1 MNKNTIE
8 QHHSFSRLHSDDY
21 EATPTTDAP
30 NKVKDFQTVSEF
42 LGDDSDSYYNVRDVR
57 GSSKEAEGYENITGA
72 EQYLQDDYENVREY
86 QGLGGLP
93 RLDSVGSGGLPRL
106 NSVDN
111 EYIYM
116 TNQRG
121 DGKERC
127 VSEPVEERRK
137 YENLDYSKEDAPLYE
152 NTAEKSRSATAP
164 TMAVQ
169 PRSPKRGDKARVMEV
184 LEFPPAPPKDV
195 ARTSPGRG
203 FPNKGKSPNTSPR
216 HEFHKGK
223 SPNTSP
229 GVSRREFHKGKS
241 PQTSPGVSRR
251 EFPNKGSSPRLSPAR
266 EIHKKAELPKPS
278 PGRDKAE
285 LPKPSPGRDKAELPK
300 PSPGRD
306 KAELPKPSPGRDKAE
321 LPKPSPGRD
330 KAASPKPSPEGPVV
344 SRQETDQT
352 ENGEV
357 YYMNVARTI
366 VPEVEELY
374 ENVNQ

>member
-21 EATPTTDAP
+21 EATPTTDAPNKVKDFQTVSESPTTDAP

-86 QGLGGLP
+86 QGSGGLP

-106 NSVDN
+106 DSVDN
-111 EYIYM
+111 EYVYM

-127 VSEPVEERRK
+127 VSEPVEKRRK

-184 LEFPPAPPKDV
+184 LGVP
-195 ARTSPGRG
+195 TSTTQRRG
-203 FPNKGKSPNTSPR
+203 ENK
-216 HEFHKGK
+216 
-223 SPNTSP
+223 
-229 GVSRREFHKGKS
+229 SR
-241 PQTSPGVSRR
+241 
-251 EFPNKGSSPRLSPAR
+251 
-266 EIHKKAELPKPS
+266 
-278 PGRDKAE
+278 
-285 LPKPSPGRDKAELPK
+285 
-300 PSPGRD
+300 
-306 KAELPKPSPGRDKAE
+306 
-321 LPKPSPGRD
+321 
-330 KAASPKPSPEGPVV
+330 
-344 SRQETDQT
+344 
-352 ENGEV
+352 
-357 YYMNVARTI
+357 
-366 VPEVEELY
+366 
-374 ENVNQ
+374 

>member
-1 MNKNTIE
+1 MNFI
-8 QHHSFSRLHSDDY
+8 R
-21 EATPTTDAP
+21 
-30 NKVKDFQTVSEF
+30 
-42 LGDDSDSYYNVRDVR
+42 
-57 GSSKEAEGYENITGA
+57 
-72 EQYLQDDYENVREY
+72 
-86 QGLGGLP
+86 
-93 RLDSVGSGGLPRL
+93 
-106 NSVDN
+106 
-111 EYIYM
+111 
-116 TNQRG
+116 
-121 DGKERC
+121 
-127 VSEPVEERRK
+127 
-137 YENLDYSKEDAPLYE
+137 
-152 NTAEKSRSATAP
+152 
-164 TMAVQ
+164 
-169 PRSPKRGDKARVMEV
+169 
-184 LEFPPAPPKDV
+184 
-195 ARTSPGRG
+195 
-203 FPNKGKSPNTSPR
+203 
-216 HEFHKGK
+216 GK

-306 KAELPKPSPGRDKAE
+306 KAELPKPSPGRDKA
-321 LPKPSPGRD
+321 
-330 KAASPKPSPEGPVV
+330 ASPKPSPEGPVV